1 MTVTAIHAHR
11 GSPDAANGIRE
22 NTLDAFLRARRLGA
36 DGVELDVRLTA
47 DGALAVH
54 HDASLFGLGPIGDLT
69 MDRLPPSVALLPAAL
84 DACEGLVVNIEIK
97 NLPGEPEFD
106 PGERS
111 ALGVAELVASRGW
124 ADTVVVS
131 SFWPGSLDAVHRAW
145 PEIPTGLLV
154 ASWFDPAGCVPIA
167 VDHGCSAVHP
177 HATLVT
183 EVLVN
188 EAHLAGLSVAAW
200 TVNERSQ
207 VEAMVAL
214 GVDTVITDDVTLA
227 LTARD
232 RAPGGRPGGGRGHP
246 GS

>member
-1 MTVTAIHAHR
+1 MTVTAVHAHR
-11 GSPDAANGIRE
+11 GSPDAANVIRE

-69 MDRLPPSVALLPAAL
+69 ADQLPPSVALLPAAL

-106 PGERS
+106 PGERA
-111 ALGVAELVASRGW
+111 ALDVAELVAARGR
-124 ADTVVVS
+124 AETTVVS
-131 SFWPGSLDAVHRAW
+131 SFWPGALDAVHRAR

-154 ASWFDPAGCVPIA
+154 ASWFDPSGCVPIA
-167 VDHGCSAVHP
+167 VDHACTAVHP
-177 HATLVT
+177 HVSLVT
-183 EVLVN
+183 GDLVN
-188 EAHLAGLSVAAW
+188 EAHAAGLSVAAW
-200 TVNERSQ
+200 TLNEGPQ
-207 VEAMVAL
+207 VEMMVAL

-232 RAPGGRPGGGRGHP
+232 RAPGGRPGDGPGHA

>member
-1 MTVTAIHAHR
+1 MTVTAVHAHR
-11 GSPDAANGIRE
+11 GSPDAADGIRE

-54 HDASLFGLGPIGDLT
+54 HDASLFGLGPIGELT
-69 MDRLPPSVALLPAAL
+69 ADRLPASVALLPAAL

-106 PGERS
+106 PGERA
-111 ALGVAELVASRGW
+111 ALEVAELVASRGW

-131 SFWPGSLDAVHRAW
+131 SFWPGALDAVHGSR
-145 PEIPTGLLV
+145 PELATGLLV
-154 ASWFDPAGCVPIA
+154 ASWFDPSGCVPAA
-167 VDHGCSAVHP
+167 VDHGCTAVHP
-177 HATLVT
+177 HVSLITEALVA
-183 EVLVN
+183 

-200 TVNERSQ
+200 TVNARAQ
-207 VEAMVAL
+207 VEEMVVL

-227 LTARD
+227 LSARD
-232 RAPGGRPGGGRGHP
+232 RAPGSRPGDGRGRPG
-246 GS
+246 S